1 MKRANSDCGE
11 AFAPEVGE
19 MNIRTPPF
27 EKVLI
32 ANRGEIAT
40 RIIRTL
46 REMGICSVAIHHRIE
61 RRSRHVEAA
70 DEAIEIFGETPVSAH
85 LDGPQIIAAALAQG
99 AQAIHPGYGFLS
111 ENASFARSVRE
122 AGLTFIGPD
131 AETISLMG
139 DKISARTF
147 AEAQGVPVAP
157 SVIPTGDLG
166 AFIHAAERIGFPLLV
181 KAAAGGGG
189 KGMSIVRSADGLAEA
204 ARIAA
209 SEAERYFGDGRV
221 YAERYIER
229 PRHIEVQVLGDGLGN
244 AIHLFERECSVQ
256 RRFQKIIEEAP
267 AVALPGPLREEIC
280 AAATRLA
287 AAARYKNAGTV
298 EFILGADGQFY
309 FLEMNTRLQVEHP
322 VTEMITGLDLVR
334 TQVEIA
340 ADMGLPLAQ
349 SDVRSHGHA
358 IECRICAEDPGRDFL
373 PEIGVID
380 YLNVP
385 SEPYLRFE
393 NALREGQ
400 KITADFDPMLAKLVV
415 HGPDRGHAVERGIGA
430 LRDLAILGVRT
441 NVDYLAG
448 ILDHEAFRAGEV
460 HTGFVAEHS
469 SALLQVLSDHQVL
482 DAAIIVGALGFR
494 AFRDA
499 VFSVPQ
505 PHASMEDWRN

>member
-1 MKRANSDCGE
+1 MNTRA
-11 AFAPEVGE
+11 A
-19 MNIRTPPF
+19 PF
-27 EKVLI
+27 EKVLV
-32 ANRGEIAT
+32 ANRGEIAS

-46 REMGICSVAIHHRIE
+46 REMGIRSVAVHHGIE
-61 RRSRHVEAA
+61 RKSRHVAAA
-70 DEAIEIFGETPVSAH
+70 DEAVEIFGETPVSAH

-111 ENASFARSVRE
+111 ENAAFARAVRE

-131 AETISLMG
+131 AETIALMG

-157 SVIPTGDLG
+157 SVIATGNLK
-166 AFIHAAERIGFPLLV
+166 AFISAAETIGFPLLV

-244 AIHLFERECSVQ
+244 AIHLFERECSIQ

-267 AVALPGPLREEIC
+267 AVGLRGPLREEIC

-298 EFILGADGQFY
+298 EFMLGADGRFY

-334 TQVEIA
+334 MQIEIA
-340 ADMGLPLAQ
+340 AGMGLTLGQ
-349 SDVRSHGHA
+349 SDVRPHGHA
-358 IECRICAEDPGRDFL
+358 IECRICAEDPAHDFL
-373 PEIGVID
+373 PETGTID

-393 NALREGQ
+393 NALRQGQ

-415 HGPDRGHAVERGIGA
+415 HGADRGQAVERAIGA

-441 NVDYLAG
+441 NIDYLAG
-448 ILDHEAFRAGEV
+448 ILDHEAFRAGDL
-460 HTGFVAEHS
+460 HTSFLAEHAS
-469 SALLQVLSDHQVL
+469 TLLPALSDRHVL
-482 DAAIIVGALGFR
+482 EAAIIAGALGIR
-494 AFRDA
+494 AFRDVA
-499 VFSVPQ
+499 FGVPQ
-505 PHASMEDWRN
+505 PYASMDGWRN